1 MIPQVL
7 LKLLLPKILDHLMK
21 VFKLDKLLDYMELPN
36 DADRRIDELEK
47 EIELLKGISHPPVI
61 DAKRLEGIEEKL
73 AFLCEIDVVEL
84 YEEEVEVIDDSQ
96 AGDA

>member
-47 EIELLKGISHPPVI
+47 EIQKLKDVSHPPVI
-61 DAKRLEGIEEKL
+61 ALDRIEAIEDKL
-73 AFLCEIDVVEL
+73 ALIEIIEA
-84 YEEEVEVIDDSQ
+84 EEMATIIDDSQ

>member
-36 DADRRIDELEK
+36 DADRRIDSLQEEVDS
-47 EIELLKGISHPPVI
+47 LKNVAHPPVI
-61 DAKRLEGIEEKL
+61 DMDRIKAIEDKLELIEIIEM
-73 AFLCEIDVVEL
+73 ED
-84 YEEEVEVIDDSQ
+84 EVINVIDDSQ